1 MLFSERGTPIECRYT
16 TSMRI
21 EQEKAEQVGKRKK
34 NGGGLQYTKRGGAT
48 PKEAESE
55 PKRGGATLNRYA

>member
-1 MLFSERGTPIECRYT
+1 
-16 TSMRI
+16 MRI
-21 EQEKAEQVGKRKK
+21 GQEKAEQVGKKK